1 MEKNLSLERIGF
13 SYASNSALYVD
24 RKNEVMMFFGDKA
37 AYIKSTIAMVNGT
50 PMAEEAYRELLE
62 IFNLYTEVTEQ
73 ELLKKGYVITS
84 YRSDKEGTYRIEI
97 SLPSKEPISSVSK
110 TVLRNY
116 KLQA

>member
-13 SYASNSALYVD
+13 SYASSSVLYVD

-37 AYIKSTIAMVNGT
+37 AYIKSTIAMVKGT

-62 IFNLYTEVTEQ
+62 IFNLYTEVTEK
-73 ELLKKGYVITS
+73 ELLEQGYYITA
-84 YRSDKEGTYRIEI
+84 YSDKTGTYRIEV
-97 SLPSKEPISSVSK
+97 SLPSEEPISSVDK
-110 TVLRNY
+110 TVLRTY